1 MARVVKPERKY
12 DASRRQEQARETRLR
27 IIRAAHRLFVEQG
40 YGRTTMANIA
50 DAAGVSVESVYASF
64 KNKATLLH
72 RAWDITI
79 GGDDEEIA
87 FHDRPEV
94 LAVRNEPDLATRFM
108 LHARLST
115 QTARRMTPFIRAV
128 QAAAGTEPAAAAMI
142 EEINRQ
148 RLMGMTVM
156 AAEAAKTGQL
166 AVTEE
171 ECRDVIW
178 AFTEG
183 AMWHQMVN
191 ERGWSD
197 DRFAEW
203 LGTIWVRMLVAT

>member
-203 LGTIWVRMLVAT
+203 LGTIWVRMLVAH